1 MRPILFELM
10 QLYIYRACHIDLIYQ
25 RTPYLCIMIFLKI
38 EMRKYSVRCVWSSKW
53 PRAKSIII
61 PKWLRL
67 IDNWWFC
74 NLYKCK
80 PSLLWILPFCE
91 TYWSDS
97 ILILKDIVVDWF
109 LVGTFGFF
117 NVTLPTR
124 RVGKW
129 LSYESRGAS
138 LLLKDQTQYIE
149 ST

>member
-1 MRPILFELM
+1 MHFFSS
-10 QLYIYRACHIDLIYQ
+10 QK
-25 RTPYLCIMIFLKI
+25 IFCTSTWVKGLPLDI
-38 EMRKYSVRCVWSSKW
+38 SQNRDETRFCARCVWSSKW

-117 NVTLPTR
+117 NVTLPIR
-124 RVGKW
+124 RVDKC
-129 LSYESRGAS
+129 LMNLEV
-138 LLLKDQTQYIE
+138 LPCC
-149 ST
+149 